1 MRLLVSLVFGP
12 ITCDANTASHAEVRM
27 ERDATGLAGVNS
39 SEKLQISEKYL
50 QMFIVKSQ
58 SRYEQMLYLPS
69 LLSISP
75 TFSCL

>member
-1 MRLLVSLVFGP
+1 
-12 ITCDANTASHAEVRM
+12 M

-58 SRYEQMLYLPS
+58 SRYEQLLYLPN
-69 LLSISP
+69 LLSVSP